1 MARSILAVVVGYL
14 LIGFLSFGAD
24 VVMHNLRP
32 EVYLDGGRL
41 EHTPTLLVVMLYVAV
56 FAILGCYVTARLAP
70 RNPMKHALIL
80 GALGVVTQVA
90 MWSIAWNT
98 VPAWFHIVSLALV
111 MPYAWIGGRIRERQ
125 LERGAQ
131 ATPRAATA

>member
-41 EHTPTLLVVMLYVAV
+41 QHTPTLLAVMLYVAV

-70 RNPMKHALIL
+70 RSPMKHALVL
-80 GALGVVTQVA
+80 GALGMVTQVA

-111 MPYAWIGGRIRERQ
+111 MPYAWIGGRIREKE
-125 LERGAQ
+125 LERGGQNAQ
-131 ATPRAATA
+131 RPVIA